1 MKLAGRGRRFS
12 QLTDLP
18 DRGRRGLAAL
28 ARDAEAYGISAAKRQ
43 VQEKRG
49 DLWTAT
55 VRGDLFIECVR

>member
-43 VQEKRG
+43 VQENGAIYGQQRCE
-49 DLWTAT
+49 
-55 VRGDLFIECVR
+55 VICS